1 MNTMCNLIQN
11 YKNRLA
17 YPVGVAIVF
26 VIFFSVTV
34 FARETI
40 SNHISLEVPG
50 YEVGGDIVDISD
62 FPVGIITDNKGTL
75 SIDDIAARQNPD
87 AVISSRFNI
96 PSDKDSYWFV
106 FTLINSGQ
114 NTVKRIIR
122 LDEPYI
128 ETADIY
134 YRDQKEWQCQKNGL
148 VVPIAQRRVPNRV
161 PVFLIT
167 LQPKETRTI
176 YLRFH
181 SKYVLTLG
189 IAVETIKEFA
199 AYEQWQI
206 FLYAIVFGAG
216 GSILLYNLFLYF
228 YLRNRAYIYY
238 VLYGTCFLIFV
249 SLYSGYFLYISSRV
263 SLYYDMPFFTS
274 LMVAFIGAFTRQILD
289 TRKTMPRLDKA
300 LMVFMGLYVLIAV
313 LIVIDIYFYQ
323 WLVIFGMPSTL
334 IFLTAGVY
342 GVIKGIP
349 IARYYV
355 IAISVYLVGLFMIA
369 AVNIGVVPYNL
380 FTRYG
385 YLAGSLIEL
394 VVFSLALGFQFK
406 LIQDEKLNYKNE
418 LLNAEKV
425 TREKLE
431 ILVQERTVQLEDA
444 NRELKRIS
452 VMDGLTGLYNRRHF
466 DDTLDLEWK
475 RLQRTGL
482 PLSLLMCDIDHF
494 KIYND
499 TFGHQAGDDCIRS
512 VAKAITGAVGRGADT
527 AARYGGEEF
536 AVIIPDTHTKGAV
549 KIAQTIQQELSRK
562 AISHPKTKG
571 FKVTMSFGV
580 ATLFPSIPPGSAELV
595 AKADEALYQS
605 KKNGRNQITVAA
617 ESKNN

>member
-1 MNTMCNLIQN
+1 MNKKQ
-11 YKNRLA
+11 A
-17 YPVGVAIVF
+17 YTVVYPAGIALLVA
-26 VIFFSVTV
+26 IFFSLTA
-34 FARETI
+34 FAGDPLSDLIYMEI
-40 SNHISLEVPG
+40 PG

-62 FPVGIITDNKGTL
+62 FPVGLITDSKGSL
-75 SIDDIAARQNPD
+75 GIDDIAAKEKPD

-96 PSDKDSYWFV
+96 PSDKDAYWFA
-106 FTLINSGQ
+106 FNLINSGQ

-134 YRDQKEWQCQKNGL
+134 YRDNGVWQSEKNGL

-167 LQPKETRTI
+167 LQPKETKTI

-181 SKYVLTLG
+181 SKYVLGLG
-189 IAVETIKEFA
+189 IAVESLREFA

-206 FLYAIVFGAG
+206 FIYAIVFGAG

-263 SLYYDMPFFTS
+263 SLYYDMPFFTA
-274 LMVAFIGAFTRQILD
+274 LMVVFIGAFTRQILD
-289 TRKTMPRLDKA
+289 TRITMPRLDKA
-300 LMVFMGLYVLIAV
+300 VMVFMGLYVLIAV

-334 IFLTAGVY
+334 IFLTAGIY

-355 IAISVYLVGLFMIA
+355 VAISVYLVGLFMIA

-394 VVFSLALGFQFK
+394 IVFSLALGFRFK
-406 LIQDEKLNYKNE
+406 LLQDEKLNYKNE
-418 LLNAEKV
+418 LLNAEKI

-466 DDTLDLEWK
+466 DDTLDSEWK

-482 PLSLLMCDIDHF
+482 PLSLVMCDIDHF

-512 VAKAITGAVGRGADT
+512 VAKAIKRAVGRGADT

-536 AVIIPDTHTKGAV
+536 SVILPDTHTEGAV
-549 KIAQTIQQELSRK
+549 KIAQTIQQELSINT
-562 AISHPKTKG
+562 ISHPKTKG
-571 FKVTMSFGV
+571 FRVTLSFGV
-580 ATLFPSIPPGSAELV
+580 ATLFPSMPPGSAELV

-605 KKNGRNQITVAA
+605 KKNGRDCITVAD
-617 ESKNN
+617 EPKSN